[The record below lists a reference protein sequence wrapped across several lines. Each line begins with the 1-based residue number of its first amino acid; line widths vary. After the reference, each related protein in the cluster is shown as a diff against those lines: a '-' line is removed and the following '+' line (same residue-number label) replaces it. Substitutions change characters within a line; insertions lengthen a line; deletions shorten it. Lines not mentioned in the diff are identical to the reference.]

1 MILTNKQEEGLR
13 QAISRYKAG
22 EKYTV
27 ISGYAGSGKST
38 LVRFIIDAL
47 DVSEDRVCYATFTGK
62 AAEVLRKKGNE
73 NVMTLHKLLYESFP
87 KPGGGFV
94 HRRKPS
100 IPYDI
105 VVVDEVSMAPKILID
120 LLFTHKAYII
130 CLGDPGQL
138 PPIDKDQDNHLLDHP
153 HVFLNEIM
161 RQAQDSE
168 IIRLTMDIR
177 EGKPLQISEG
187 KEVKIVPNIFLSEDS
202 VLTWGD
208 QIICA
213 KNNTRY
219 TLNERMRKMQGFEG
233 PPHDGD
239 KVICTRNYWEDVN
252 NQGDP
257 LINGSIG
264 YLKNSFKTFRR
275 VPNWLYTTVKQF
287 DILQADIV
295 CPDDTYYA
303 SVEIDYSMIT
313 KGQKCVDWRDAYK
326 IGKARQRIGDILP
339 REFEYGY
346 AITCHKAQG
355 SEWDKVLVIEENFPW
370 NKEEHI
376 RWLYTAATRSSE
388 KLVIIQQ

>member
-1 MILTNKQEEGLR
+1 
-13 QAISRYKAG
+13 
-22 EKYTV
+22 
-27 ISGYAGSGKST
+27 
-38 LVRFIIDAL
+38 
-47 DVSEDRVCYATFTGK
+47 
-62 AAEVLRKKGNE
+62 
-73 NVMTLHKLLYESFP
+73 
-87 KPGGGFV
+87 
-94 HRRKPS
+94 
-100 IPYDI
+100 
-105 VVVDEVSMAPKILID
+105 
-120 LLFTHKAYII
+120 
-130 CLGDPGQL
+130 
-138 PPIDKDQDNHLLDHP
+138 
-153 HVFLNEIM
+153 
-161 RQAQDSE
+161 
-168 IIRLTMDIR
+168 
-177 EGKPLQISEG
+177 
-187 KEVKIVPNIFLSEDS
+187 
-202 VLTWGD
+202 
-208 QIICA
+208 
-213 KNNTRY
+213 
-219 TLNERMRKMQGFEG
+219 MRKMQGFEG

-313 KGQKCVDWRDAYK
+313 EGKKCVDWRDAYK